1 MCEFSFMTYILWCIG
16 VRVKVAI
23 FYATFSN
30 ISAIS
35 WRLVS
40 LVEETG
46 VPGENYR
53 PVASEWQTISHNVLS
68 STPRLGFEGKQLWSQ
83 YSNKRK
89 ILTYCVWIGYLSFK
103 HLHKP
108 PSSSYFVPHVT
119 QRYVAYVS
127 MTRYVSVVDVWLLSF
142 GIDGSVSSTTNT
154 FPAIFW
160 NPCHPDSNVLL

>member
-1 MCEFSFMTYILWCIG
+1 MTYILWCIG
-16 VRVKVAI
+16 VRVKVTI

-68 STPRLGFEGKQLWSQ
+68 STPRLIVFNIMCLVFHNIRVLSTCDRCLQSNYFINDELTTGHPWNSSRGCKLEMHIWLFRILWW
-83 YSNKRK
+83 
-89 ILTYCVWIGYLSFK
+89 T
-103 HLHKP
+103 
-108 PSSSYFVPHVT
+108 
-119 QRYVAYVS
+119 
-127 MTRYVSVVDVWLLSF
+127 LL
-142 GIDGSVSSTTNT
+142 
-154 FPAIFW
+154 W
-160 NPCHPDSNVLL
+160 VLLETYTIRQHYAIVTTDVFLYIYIN

>member
-1 MCEFSFMTYILWCIG
+1 MTYILWCIG
-16 VRVKVAI
+16 VRVKVTI